1 MDDIVNGIIEA
12 FQLIITMDPEVM
24 EIAQRSLTVS
34 MEATIIAALI
44 AIPLGAV
51 IYYFS
56 FRGKR
61 VVIGT
66 IQTLYAL
73 PTVLVGLLVYL
84 LVSNA
89 GPLGMFRMLYTTNA
103 MVFAQVLLI
112 IPIIAGLTIAG
123 LSSLDKEMKYT
134 IQSLNANAFQAI
146 TTLCR
151 EAKFAILSGVM
162 LAFGRAIA
170 EVGAVMMVGGNIRH
184 FTRTLTT
191 AISLNTSM
199 GEFATSIALGII
211 LLSIALIVN
220 FGMNLIQTRHMGG
233 EKDV

>member
-1 MDDIVNGIIEA
+1 MDEIFNGILEA
-12 FQLIITMDPEVM
+12 FYLIFTMDPEVM
-24 EIAQRSLTVS
+24 EIARRSLTVS
-34 MEATIIAALI
+34 LEATLIAALI
-44 AIPLGAV
+44 AIPLGAAV
-51 IYYFS
+51 YYFP

-61 VVIGT
+61 IVVGT

-84 LVSNA
+84 MVSNS
-89 GPLGMFRMLYTTNA
+89 GPLGAFRLLYTTNA
-103 MVFAQVLLI
+103 MVLAQVLLV
-112 IPIIAGLTIAG
+112 IPIIAGLTIAA
-123 LSSLDKEMKYT
+123 LSGLDKEMKYT
-134 IQSLNANAFQAI
+134 IQSLNANALQAI

-151 EAKFAILSGVM
+151 EAKFAILAAVM

-220 FGMNLIQTRHMGG
+220 FAMNIIQTRMGDG
-233 EKDV
+233 KDV

>member
-1 MDDIVNGIIEA
+1 
-12 FQLIITMDPEVM
+12 
-24 EIAQRSLTVS
+24 
-34 MEATIIAALI
+34 
-44 AIPLGAV
+44 
-51 IYYFS
+51 
-56 FRGKR
+56 
-61 VVIGT
+61 
-66 IQTLYAL
+66 
-73 PTVLVGLLVYL
+73 
-84 LVSNA
+84 
-89 GPLGMFRMLYTTNA
+89 MFRMLYTTNT
-103 MVFAQVLLI
+103 MVFAQILLI

-134 IQSLNANAFQAI
+134 IQSLNASAFQAI
-146 TTLCR
+146 VTLCR

-184 FTRTLTT
+184 FIRTLTT
-191 AISLNTSM
+191 AISLNTSI

>member
-1 MDDIVNGIIEA
+1 MDDIINGVTEA
-12 FQLIITMDPEVM
+12 IHLIITMDPEVM

-34 MEATIIAALI
+34 SEATLIAALI
-44 AIPLGAV
+44 AIPLGAA
-51 IYYFS
+51 IYYFT

-84 LVSNA
+84 LVSNS
-89 GPLGMFRMLYTTNA
+89 GPLGGLRFLYTTNA
-103 MVFAQVLLI
+103 MVLAQVLLV

-134 IQSLNANAFQAI
+134 IQSLNANAVQAI
-146 TTLCR
+146 ITLCR

-220 FGMNLIQTRHMGG
+220 FAMNIIQNWHSGG
-233 EKDV
+233 QKDV